1 MNRQSSINSIL
12 EKHGLKLSDSFLTMN
27 NWFQL
32 ATNDVK
38 YLIIESLL
46 PDNSNNEKISKTN
59 INNAIEILDLYAVQ
73 IIMEELSNLM
83 VSEQWDIDL
92 EQQWIFALTS
102 MNEYRR

>member
-1 MNRQSSINSIL
+1 
-12 EKHGLKLSDSFLTMN
+12 MN

-46 PDNSNNEKISKTN
+46 PDKSGNEKISKTN
-59 INNAIEILDLYAVQ
+59 INNAIEILDLYAVH
-73 IIMEELSNLM
+73 IIMEELSNLIARG
-83 VSEQWDIDL
+83 QWDIDL
-92 EQQWIFALTS
+92 ERQWIFALTS